1 MIPTADTPPP
11 GLGQN
16 AQFTTTHWS
25 VVLAAGGGDSP
36 AARQALEY
44 LCQTYWYPVY
54 AYVRRRD
61 SSPEDAEDLT
71 QEFFA
76 RLIERNDFAKVS
88 RERGPFRAFLKGALN
103 HLLSDQ
109 RDYVRAAK
117 RGGGKIIL
125 SLDAQ
130 TAEQRYQLEP
140 ADTTTPD
147 KLYDRR
153 WALTLL
159 ETARARL
166 AEEYAVAGKGDL
178 YNHLKSMDSGAG
190 EALPYAEIGR
200 RLGKS
205 ESAIKTEAS
214 RLKRRYRQLVR
225 AEVAQTVAS
234 AVEIDD
240 EVRYL
245 LAVISG

>member
-1 MIPTADTPPP
+1 
-11 GLGQN
+11 
-16 AQFTTTHWS
+16 
-25 VVLAAGGGDSP
+25 
-36 AARQALEY
+36 
-44 LCQTYWYPVY
+44 
-54 AYVRRRD
+54 
-61 SSPEDAEDLT
+61 
-71 QEFFA
+71 
-76 RLIERNDFAKVS
+76 VS

-166 AEEYAVAGKGDL
+166 AEEYAVAGKGEL
-178 YNHLKSMDSGAG
+178 YNHLKFLEPGAD
-190 EALPYAEIGR
+190 EVLPYTEIGR

-214 RLKRRYRQLVR
+214 RLHGRYRQLVR

>member
-1 MIPTADTPPP
+1 MALMHPPP
-11 GLGQN
+11 SPRQN

-36 AARQALEY
+36 AARQALEH

-61 SSPEDAEDLT
+61 NSPEDAEDLT

-76 RLIERNDFAKVS
+76 KLIERNDFAKVS
-88 RERGPFRAFLKGALN
+88 RDRGPFRAFLKSALN
-103 HLLSDQ
+103 HLLSDR

-140 ADTTTPD
+140 ADMTTPD

-159 ETARARL
+159 EKARSRL
-166 AEEYAVAGKGDL
+166 AEEYGTAGKSEL
-178 YNHLKSMDSGAG
+178 YNHLKFLEPGAP
-190 EALPYAEIGR
+190 EVLSYAEIGR

-214 RLKRRYRQLVR
+214 RLHRRYRQLVR
-225 AEVAQTVAS
+225 GEVAQTVAS
-234 AVEIDD
+234 ALEIDD

-245 LAVISG
+245 LAVVAA

>member
-11 GLGQN
+11 GPGQN

-25 VVLAAGGGDSP
+25 AVLAAGGGDSP

-54 AYVRRRD
+54 AYVRRRGH
-61 SSPEDAEDLT
+61 SPEDAEDLA

-76 RLIERNDFAKVS
+76 GLLRRNDFAKVS

-125 SLDAQ
+125 SLDAPA
-130 TAEQRYQLEP
+130 AEQRYQLEP

-214 RLKRRYRQLVR
+214 RLKRRYHQLVR

>member
-1 MIPTADTPPP
+1 MVAALRSWPTTTSRLCLETGSGKCPNGAHGPQHATDLLIWTWQPGRDDSCAASSPLMIPTADTPPP

-25 VVLAAGGGDSP
+25 VVLAAGGGAAPSARP
-36 AARQALEY
+36 AIEY
-44 LCQTYWYPVY
+44 LCQSYWYPVY
-54 AYVRRRD
+54 AYVRRRGH
-61 SSPEDAEDLT
+61 SPEDAEDLA

-76 RLIERNDFAKVS
+76 KLIKRNDFAKVS

-125 SLDAQ
+125 SLDAPA
-130 TAEQRYQLEP
+130 AEQRYQLEP
-140 ADTTTPD
+140 ADTTNPD

-166 AEEYAVAGKGDL
+166 AEEYADR
-178 YNHLKSMDSGAG
+178 KST
-190 EALPYAEIGR
+190 
-200 RLGKS
+200 RLNS
-205 ESAIKTEAS
+205 SH
-214 RLKRRYRQLVR
+214 RC
-225 AEVAQTVAS
+225 
-234 AVEIDD
+234 
-240 EVRYL
+240 
-245 LAVISG
+245 ISY

>member
-1 MIPTADTPPP
+1 MTPTTDTPPSGP
-11 GLGQN
+11 KQN
-16 AQFTTTHWS
+16 GQFTTTHWS
-25 VVLAAGGGDSP
+25 AVLAAGGGDSP
-36 AARQALEY
+36 AARQALGH

-54 AYVRRRD
+54 AYVRRRGH
-61 SSPEDAEDLT
+61 SPEDAEDLT

-88 RERGPFRAFLKGALN
+88 RDRGPFRAFLKGALN

-109 RDYVRAAK
+109 RDYARAAK

-130 TAEQRYQLEP
+130 TAEQRYRLEP
-140 ADTTTPD
+140 ADMSTPD

-159 ETARARL
+159 ETARSRL
-166 AEEYAVAGKGDL
+166 AQEYDAAGKSEL
-178 YNHLKSMDSGAG
+178 YSHLNFLEPGAG
-190 EALPYAEIGR
+190 EVLSYAEIGR
-200 RLGKS
+200 RVGKS
-205 ESAIKTEAS
+205 ESAVKTEAS
-214 RLKRRYRQLVR
+214 RLRRRYHQLVR

-234 AVEIDD
+234 VVEVDE

>member
-54 AYVRRRD
+54 AYVRRRGN
-61 SSPEDAEDLT
+61 SPHDAEDLA

-76 RLIERNDFAKVS
+76 KLIKRNDFAKVS

-153 WALTLL
+153 WALSLL
-159 ETARARL
+159 ETARSRL
-166 AEEYAVAGKGDL
+166 AEEYAVAGKSDL
-178 YNHLKSMDSGAG
+178 YKWANPRHSCLHIAGASTG
-190 EALPYAEIGR
+190 QDRSRRPAERCLFHRRSPLP
-200 RLGKS
+200 
-205 ESAIKTEAS
+205 SANAAT
-214 RLKRRYRQLVR
+214 
-225 AEVAQTVAS
+225 TVCGGIPTGPA
-234 AVEIDD
+234 
-240 EVRYL
+240 
-245 LAVISG
+245 